1 MERKKFLWG
10 IGNVGEGVVTMVTS
24 TYFMIFLTDTALLP
38 LWMVSLISITGSV
51 LDFFLV
57 PLSGV
62 LLDSVRFTRWGRYR
76 SWLLVCPPLV
86 VLFYVLCFT
95 VTGSVATTALCA
107 LLGYLGGKAA
117 WNLVYSANVT
127 LTAILSRE
135 DKIGTKFTSQKMIGS
150 NLGRML
156 GNALTPALVSA
167 FAVHMNEAASYQVT
181 ILVLGSF
188 YIASSLIHFW
198 ICADSKE
205 AAPEAS
211 PKQWLTVKELLGVF
225 SAEPR
230 LILTMLI
237 DLTSN
242 ISSLVLPSLAVYYYK
257 YCAENAALVS
267 THMLMIGFGGLAGAS
282 LVRLMRE
289 RSSKATKP
297 ILLTLYAL
305 VGASLLS
312 IRLFP
317 DSTLYFM
324 CISGAVAVFTG
335 MTSPFEL
342 TLYMQDASA
351 YKGKTGK
358 DATGF
363 IMSLSNLPV
372 KFAAV
377 TKSILIPFALM
388 ASGYAANGGSTLQ
401 IRQSILNAYTLI
413 PSLFPICGIVLLSL
427 TPYAAAL
434 CPSDKQ

>member
-127 LTAILSRE
+127 LTATLSRE

-167 FAVHMNEAASYQVT
+167 FAVHMSEAASYQMT
-181 ILVLGSF
+181 IFVLGIF
-188 YIASSLIHFW
+188 YIASSLIHF
-198 ICADSKE
+198 
-205 AAPEAS
+205 
-211 PKQWLTVKELLGVF
+211 
-225 SAEPR
+225 
-230 LILTMLI
+230 
-237 DLTSN
+237 
-242 ISSLVLPSLAVYYYK
+242 
-257 YCAENAALVS
+257 
-267 THMLMIGFGGLAGAS
+267 
-282 LVRLMRE
+282 
-289 RSSKATKP
+289 
-297 ILLTLYAL
+297 
-305 VGASLLS
+305 
-312 IRLFP
+312 
-317 DSTLYFM
+317 
-324 CISGAVAVFTG
+324 
-335 MTSPFEL
+335 
-342 TLYMQDASA
+342 
-351 YKGKTGK
+351 
-358 DATGF
+358 
-363 IMSLSNLPV
+363 
-372 KFAAV
+372 
-377 TKSILIPFALM
+377 
-388 ASGYAANGGSTLQ
+388 
-401 IRQSILNAYTLI
+401 
-413 PSLFPICGIVLLSL
+413 
-427 TPYAAAL
+427 
-434 CPSDKQ
+434 